1 MRNHVKLNQ
10 IGMELLAVLREEVE
24 EDHRIKL
31 GSARLRRSEDVNK
44 EKKRHSRCC

>member
-24 EDHRIKL
+24 EDHRIKR